1 MITKRKDIGM
11 RASIIVLTYN
21 QLEIATKPCIES
33 IYKYTPIDEFE
44 LIIVDNASS
53 DDTIE
58 YLNSLLNKFSN
69 IKVKFNE
76 VNRGYA
82 GGINDGLRLAVGEYI
97 ILLNND
103 TLVTPNWLNSLLHP
117 LQMDLSIG
125 LVSPISNSV
134 GNEQEVQLR
143 NLTEEN
149 YILNSEK
156 YIKENKEYYFE
167 TNKVGFFCVATR
179 RDVVEKVGFLDEQ
192 FGIGMFEDDDYCL
205 RVKKN
210 GYKIVITE
218 SCFIYHKGSV
228 SFKALTSEEYDS
240 LSKRNKMLFFNK
252 NKMEWVL
259 SDIAIAFLEKFSQDL
274 DKYCQDNL
282 DTDPNIERIIVR
294 MDSFQRLL
302 LHIRKIELG
311 YSNIDQRLLKIENSM
326 VWKITNYF
334 IRTFDKI
341 GLLKILRIIKK
352 ALQIIRKHGFKAL
365 IIKISKKLKK
375 IFYPFIFRGYYKW
388 KLNRILSENKDKP
401 IIIFAPI
408 VDWNIPLFQ
417 RPQHIALNMSRNG
430 YLYFYCTN
438 NDYDNIYGFK
448 KVNDCENLYITD
460 QYNLLRK
467 ISREKIFHVYAQ
479 DINITSQ
486 FIEKALSKNNLIL
499 YEYIDALH
507 EDLSTSKDDV
517 FERHIQVLKN
527 EKCIVIAT
535 ADKLYNEVKHYRNK
549 NMALVTNGVE
559 YEHFRK
565 KQALLPDEM
574 KKVVDKNKPIV
585 GYYGALAK
593 WFDYELIIE
602 LAIKRPNYEI
612 VLIGWNYDNSMNDYS
627 LDSYDNITIIGPIDY
642 KVLPNYAYWFDISTI
657 PFKINE
663 ITESTSPIKVFEYM
677 ALGHPIVTSDLPE
690 CRKYK
695 SVIVAEN
702 KTDFITKIDQ
712 ALLLKNDP
720 AYKELINKEALE
732 NTWEAKAKVIV
743 DTLRS
748 YESSNM

>member
-134 GNEQEVQLR
+134 GNEQEVKLR

-252 NKMEWVL
+252 NKKEWVL

-274 DKYCQDNL
+274 DKYCQENL
-282 DTDPNIERIIVR
+282 DIDSNIERIIVR

-302 LHIRKIELG
+302 SHVRTIELG
-311 YSNIDQRLLKIENSM
+311 YSNIDRRLLKIENSM

-334 IRTFDKI
+334 IRTLDKI
-341 GLLKILRIIKK
+341 ALLKILRIIKK

-365 IIKISKKLKK
+365 INKISKKFKK
-375 IFYPFIFRGYYKW
+375 IFYPFIFRGYYEW
-388 KLNRILSENKDKP
+388 KLNRILNENKDKP

-417 RPQHIALNMSRNG
+417 RPQHIALNMSKNG
-430 YLYFYCTN
+430 YLYFYCTTN
-438 NDYDNIYGFK
+438 YYDNIYGFK
-448 KVNDCENLYITD
+448 KVKGYEDLYITD
-460 QYNLLRK
+460 QYNLLRR
-467 ISREKIFHVYAQ
+467 ISREKVFHVYAQ
-479 DINITSQ
+479 DKNITSQ
-486 FIEKALSKNNLIL
+486 FIEQVLSKNDLIL